1 MVNKSS
7 VKDKGDDPY
16 IWTLSDISISNTL
29 TETTSTVEDNTND
42 INTNKENI
50 SSLESRVT
58 TLENNESSGS

>member
-29 TETTSTVEDNTND
+29 TETTSTVEDNTGND
-42 INTNKENI
+42 INQWMI
-50 SSLESRVT
+50 S
-58 TLENNESSGS
+58 